1 MLRCFSCSKTVL
13 VFWICSF
20 SVIHSLTCTANS
32 CKPSSSLQIVRL
44 TTHWTRRNEKK
55 KLILPKICCHNAMWC
70 HPTGRSIGQ
79 SITLRHA
86 FPLSGD
92 NAVFLTKDAGIAAVM
107 TLQSREASEEPTNTN
122 FLDHVSLAPESA
134 GPSHGFKRGAVLCST
149 CCSST
154 KSDSA
159 WIKHKGSVKY
169 MPTSGWQQNGR
180 WHPPH

>member
-92 NAVFLTKDAGIAAVM
+92 NSVFLTKDAGIAAVM
-107 TLQSREASEEPTNTN
+107 TLPEPWSVWRANKLKLPGSRFMRHRRLKAQDPRTVLNEGLFSAAPAVPALNLTVHELNTR
-122 FLDHVSLAPESA
+122 D
-134 GPSHGFKRGAVLCST
+134 
-149 CCSST
+149 
-154 KSDSA
+154 
-159 WIKHKGSVKY
+159 
-169 MPTSGWQQNGR
+169 Q
-180 WHPPH
+180 